1 MAFGSTA
8 GTSIALGIAFELAA
22 HVFVHYTIPGAQFAS
37 SLAQSLAPAL
47 DGMGITTVF
56 ADNSLN
62 GAAVAVTGA
71 LPSLDALAG

>member
-8 GTSIALGIAFELAA
+8 STSIALGIAFELAA

-37 SLAQSLAPAL
+37 SLAQSIAPAL

-56 ADNSLN
+56 ADTSN
-62 GAAVAVTGA
+62 GAALAATGT